1 MLHEFTGLSGG
12 RHTLTVTNLG
22 KPAQGGKSTIVSL
35 DALRVTDDSAA
46 DAHGEKPSNPARQW
60 ARVPQDTSTTLHL
73 HGRDALMMAADFP
86 IGNHK
91 VLYTTSQPFGAPVVT
106 SGRGTVEYLI
116 GHRGDPGET
125 VLQFKAG
132 SSAPTVRGSGV
143 RTVWNA
149 TTGQLRL
156 NYTHTGT
163 PSDIRIGEGDDA
175 LTLRVIDRQSART
188 TWQLEST
195 LNGRTVHT
203 DVEGAYLTGRTVT
216 SGSTVALSGQMA
228 EPGTVSIIPDAAI
241 TSASW
246 NGRPLPH
253 FTDAPVPGPAAVS
266 APRPALGLQDR
277 RSGSCPGLRR
287 LDVEGSQLHNR
298 THAMAETDA
307 RRCRPGLESP
317 RLL

>member
-1 MLHEFTGLSGG
+1 
-12 RHTLTVTNLG
+12 
-22 KPAQGGKSTIVSL
+22 
-35 DALRVTDDSAA
+35 
-46 DAHGEKPSNPARQW
+46 
-60 ARVPQDTSTTLHL
+60 
-73 HGRDALMMAADFP
+73 MMTADFP

-203 DVEGAYLTGRTVT
+203 DVEGAYLAGRAVT

-266 APRPALGLQDR
+266 APALHWVSKTGAPEAAQGYDDSTWKVASSTTGRTPWQKPTL
-277 RSGSCPGLRR
+277 GGAA
-287 LDVEGSQLHNR
+287 LDSNLLGFYEGSVWYLSLIHI
-298 THAMAETDA
+298 
-307 RRCRPGLESP
+307 
-317 RLL
+317 